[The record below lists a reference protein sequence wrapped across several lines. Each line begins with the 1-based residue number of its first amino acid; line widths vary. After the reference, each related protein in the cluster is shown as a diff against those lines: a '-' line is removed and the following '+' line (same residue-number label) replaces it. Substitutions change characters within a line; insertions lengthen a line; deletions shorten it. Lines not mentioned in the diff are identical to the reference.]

1 MTESLVLPVRIGE
14 TSLSHLS
21 AVLRHL
27 SRTDNVSTEQIL
39 DSYCLWLYHAVGRL
53 DRADERAHA
62 AQISA
67 WCASLCA
74 QNFAPDA
81 ILDSFEHFSA
91 RQAASDPCS
100 LRSIQLTMKEINR
113 IASTS
118 VENTRPVASATDRWL
133 PVGQPFGSGF
143 NTPMG
148 KLAIGGHESPDPDT
162 TSQRQKGDKQK
173 NGPPS
178 SDMIPN
184 GSYVCKRCGVPGTQ
198 AHLTAVYNCAWPLSS
213 LLIYHAF

>member
-1 MTESLVLPVRIGE
+1 MESLVLPVRIGE
-14 TSLSHLS
+14 TSLSRFA

-27 SRTDNVSTEQIL
+27 SLTDDVSADQIL

-53 DRADERAHA
+53 DQSDERAHA

-81 ILDSFEHFSA
+81 ILDSFEQFSA

-100 LRSIQLTMKEINR
+100 LRSTQLAMKEINR

-118 VENTRPVASATDRWL
+118 VENTRPVASATEGWL
-133 PVGQPFGSGF
+133 PVRRPSGSGF

-148 KLAIGGHESPDPDT
+148 KLAIGGHESPGPDT
-162 TSQRQKGDKQK
+162 PSQRQKGDKQK
-173 NGPPS
+173 NCSPLLGPV
-178 SDMIPN
+178 PN
-184 GSYVCKRCGVPGTQ
+184 GRYICRRCGVPGTR
-198 AHLTAVYNCAWPLSS
+198 AHLTVVYNCA
-213 LLIYHAF
+213 